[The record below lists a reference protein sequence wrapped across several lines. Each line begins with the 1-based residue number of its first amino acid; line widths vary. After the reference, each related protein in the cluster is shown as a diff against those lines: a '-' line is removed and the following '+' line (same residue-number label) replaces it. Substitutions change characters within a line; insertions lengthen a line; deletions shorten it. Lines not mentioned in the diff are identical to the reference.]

1 MSVKFSTIKFNNQ
14 VLYGVE
20 RNDGFINL
28 SEKFSYWPSLREVIE
43 NDGLEMLEKEA
54 DKLNITHPLGSFS
67 YEIPIP
73 RPEKIICVGVNYP
86 DRNEEYKDGQSA
98 PKNMSLFVRFART
111 FVGHKQSIIRPKA
124 SDQLDYEGEVAIVI
138 GKTCRHISEKE
149 AYNCIAGITICN
161 EGTIRDWLRHAK
173 FNVTQG
179 KNFESSGGLGPFI
192 IPFKDKSQLEDIS
205 LKTRVNG
212 ELRQDDRT
220 SRMIFNIPNQISYIS
235 TFTTL
240 VPGDIIITGTP
251 TGAGA
256 RFDPPKFLKPNDK
269 VEVEI
274 EGIGSLINTVVD
286 EQ

>member
-43 NDGLEMLEKEA
+43 NDGLEMLEQEA
-54 DKLNITHPLGSFS
+54 DKLNITHLLGSFS

-179 KNFESSGGLGPFI
+179 KNFESSGSLGPFI

-286 EQ
+286 EK

>member
-20 RNDGFINL
+20 RSDGFINL

-43 NDGLEMLEKEA
+43 NDGLEMLEQEA
-54 DKLNITHPLGSFS
+54 DKLNITHLLGSFS

-149 AYNCIAGITICN
+149 AYSCIAGITICN

-179 KNFESSGGLGPFI
+179 KNFESSGSLGPFI
-192 IPFKDKSQLEDIS
+192 IPFKDYYTD
-205 LKTRVNG
+205 N
-212 ELRQDDRT
+212 
-220 SRMIFNIPNQISYIS
+220 FWNIIYC
-235 TFTTL
+235 TF
-240 VPGDIIITGTP
+240 
-251 TGAGA
+251 
-256 RFDPPKFLKPNDK
+256 
-269 VEVEI
+269 
-274 EGIGSLINTVVD
+274 
-286 EQ
+286 